1 LLQEVAKRLKQCMRE
16 SDTVARIGG
25 DEFVVLLP
33 SISLPEQADLVAE
46 KIHNSLNS
54 PFHINGHYLNIRS
67 SIGIA
72 LYPEHGDNEQQL
84 LKYADNAMYL
94 AKNNDHRSRIDN

>member
-1 LLQEVAKRLKQCMRE
+1 MQQCVRA

-33 SISLPEQADLVAE
+33 PVSLPEQAALVAE
-46 KIHNSLNS
+46 KIRNALSQ
-54 PFHINGHYLNIRS
+54 PFAINGHNLNIVP

-72 LYPEHGDNEQQL
+72 LYPEHGDDEQQL
-84 LKYADNAMYL
+84 LVHADKAMYL
-94 AKNNDHRSRIDN
+94 AKARDTVSR

>member
-1 LLQEVAKRLKQCMRE
+1 MKWPDLRK

-33 SISLPEQADLVAE
+33 ETSLAKDAVNTAQKIVQAFS
-46 KIHNSLNS
+46 K
-54 PFHINGHYLNIRS
+54 PFSVDGHELNITT

-72 LYPEHGDNEQQL
+72 LYPENGRDMEDL
-84 LKYADNAMYL
+84 LKSADSAMYFAKEHGRNNYKL
-94 AKNNDHRSRIDN
+94 AED